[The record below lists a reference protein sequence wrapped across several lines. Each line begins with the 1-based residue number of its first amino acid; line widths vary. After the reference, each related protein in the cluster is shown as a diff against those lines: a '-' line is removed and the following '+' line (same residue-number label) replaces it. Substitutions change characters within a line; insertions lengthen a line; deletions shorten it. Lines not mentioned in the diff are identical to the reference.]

1 MTGRTVAWL
10 LIATVGCG
18 WVAGAEP
25 FAPADRQAV
34 RDEAAAIDARLAAL
48 VEREK
53 VSPDLAADAR
63 IFTVAAVRAVDFE
76 PEIDDKTAE
85 RIAAALARAA
95 ERVKVLEQGSHPWT
109 TRRGRGILGFVS
121 AIDGSTQ
128 PYGLVLPD
136 GYDPAVP
143 IRLDVVLHGSMR
155 ATGAGTLAFVEGF
168 DRGDA
173 SPNGPG
179 AAPFIELH
187 PMGRLGENAYRFE
200 GETDVDEA
208 IAAVCRRFAID
219 RRRIVLRGSS
229 LGGVGTWQLGLKR
242 PDRYAALGPACGPVD
257 THVFAASPWKHFVR
271 LDPLT
276 PWQHTLLH
284 VVDAIDYAAN
294 AAMVPTV
301 AVMGSEDPYIGSHAL
316 MEEAFAREGIPF
328 TGIVAR
334 GEGHGLSATTMQKQ
348 LELLAG
354 AAAAG
359 TRERPPRVRFVTW
372 SLKFSRCHW
381 LEVLG
386 LERHYTRAEFDGM
399 LAADGSVTISKLDGI
414 TRFALHP
421 PAVDGPQATVTI
433 LGRPVSLPARPA
445 GDGPPR
451 GLVFE
456 RRDGGWTCLGP
467 RDAVKLAGKRPGLQG
482 PIDDA
487 FATRFL
493 CVRGTGTPWNDA
505 AGRWAEASLRRFAWE
520 WRRHYLGDL
529 PVKDDTEV
537 TPADRLEAN
546 LVLFGDPGSN
556 RLIREALP
564 GLPLTWTRE
573 RVAVGGVERPAAD
586 HAVQLI
592 APSPLP
598 GAAARYV
605 VLNSGHTYH
614 DPELRFSYMV
624 FPRLGDW
631 AVVRCGDNP
640 PPDPATPIA
649 AAAAPAADG
658 MVPMKTVAE
667 TVVTSGF
674 FDEDWQ

>member
-1 MTGRTVAWL
+1 MNRCTLAVL
-10 LIATVGCG
+10 LIAVLGCRL
-18 WVAGAEP
+18 VAGAEP
-25 FAPADRQAV
+25 FTPADRQNV
-34 RDEAAAIDARLAAL
+34 RDEAAALDARLAAL
-48 VEREK
+48 ETAGK
-53 VSPDLAADAR
+53 VSTDLAADAR

-76 PEIDDKTAE
+76 PEVDGKAAE

-95 ERVKVLEQGSHPWT
+95 ERVALLEQGEHPWT
-109 TRRGRGILGFVS
+109 TRRDRVILGFVS
-121 AIDGSTQ
+121 AVDGSAQ
-128 PYGLVLPD
+128 PFGLIVPD
-136 GYDPAVP
+136 GYDPAMP
-143 IRLDVVLHGSMR
+143 IRLDVVLHGS
-155 ATGAGTLAFVEGF
+155 TGAGVLAFVEGF

-173 SPNGPG
+173 SPKGPITS
-179 AAPFIELH
+179 PFIELH
-187 PMGRLGENAYRFE
+187 PLGRLGENAYRFE

-219 RRRIVLRGSS
+219 SRRIVLRGSS

-242 PDRYAALGPACGPVD
+242 PDRYAALGPAAGPVD
-257 THVFAASPWKHFVR
+257 THVFAAAPWKHFVR
-271 LDPLT
+271 LEPLM
-276 PWQHTLLH
+276 PWQETLLRM
-284 VVDAIDYAAN
+284 VDAIDYAAN
-294 AAMVPTV
+294 AGMVPTV
-301 AVMGSEDPYIGSHAL
+301 AVMGSEDPYIGSHTL

-328 TGIVAR
+328 TGFVAR
-334 GEGHGLSATTMQKQ
+334 GEGHGLSAATREKQ
-348 LELLAG
+348 LQMLASP
-354 AAAAG
+354 AAAG
-359 TRERPPRVRFVTW
+359 IPTRPPRVRFVTW
-372 SLKFSRCHW
+372 SLKFARCHW

-386 LERHYTRAEFDGM
+386 LERHYTRAEFDGT
-399 LAADGSVTISKLDGI
+399 LASDGSVTISKLDGI
-414 TRFALHP
+414 TRFALDP
-421 PAVDGPQATVTI
+421 PAGDGPEATVTI
-433 LGRPVSLPARPA
+433 LGAAVSLPPRPA
-445 GDGPPR
+445 GSPQSA
-451 GLVFE
+451 LVFE
-456 RRDGGWTCLGP
+456 RRAGGWTCLGP
-467 RDAVKLAGKRPGLQG
+467 RDAVTLTGKRPGLQG

-529 PVKDDTEV
+529 PVKDDTDV
-537 TPADRLEAN
+537 TPADLREAN

-564 GLPLTWTRE
+564 GLPLMWTKDV
-573 RVAVGGVERPAAD
+573 VAVGGVERPAAD

-598 GAAARYV
+598 GAAGRYV

-640 PPDPATPIA
+640 PLDPTTPIA
-649 AAAAPAADG
+649 AAAAPDASG
-658 MVPMKTVAE
+658 TVQMKTASE

-674 FDEDWQ
+674 FDEAWR